1 MNISGKVKESEGQR
15 VIKAYLILG
24 VDADEVKRQPQI
36 SAQLGLIY
44 RALRSKNMPLDPV
57 YYLRAS
63 DTPEAHQIIDAYYSL
78 ATPLRKLLPLEAFCL
93 KAGVPTM
100 RAMELITITAM
111 RFGLQSSAIIAH
123 LAHPEVVQATIDD
136 AVGDNPDLRAQAQT
150 LLHKATGFLPQP
162 RGNKTNIVVTQNA
175 QTSATAQTA
184 NVLAPPPEATIRR
197 LVDRFNDGHTLP
209 APSAPIPDRIVRD
222 VAAVEVESDQ

>member
-1 MNISGKVKESEGQR
+1 MNLTGKVKETER
-15 VIKAYLILG
+15 ERTEKAYLILG
-24 VDADEVKRQPQI
+24 VDRHEVNRQPQI

-44 RALRSKNMPLDPV
+44 RALASKNMPLDPI

-78 ATPLRKLLPLEAFCL
+78 SKPLRTLLPLEAFCL

-123 LAHPEVVQATIDD
+123 LTHPEVVQATIED
-136 AVGDNPDLRAQAQT
+136 ATGPNPDLRAAAQT

-162 RGNKTNIVVTQNA
+162 KGNKTSIVVTQHA
-175 QTSATAQTA
+175 QATATAQQAT
-184 NVLAPPPEATIRR
+184 VVAPPPEATIRR
-197 LVDRFNDGHTLP
+197 LVDRFNDGTRALP
-209 APSAPIPDRIVRD
+209 PTSAVPIPERE
-222 VAAVEVESDQ
+222 AETVEIESD

>member
-1 MNISGKVKESEGQR
+1 MNLTGKVKESER
-15 VIKAYLILG
+15 DRTIKAYLILG
-24 VDADEVKRQPQI
+24 VDELAVKKQPQI

-44 RALRSKNMPLDPV
+44 RALSSKNMPLDPI

-63 DTPEAHQIIDAYYSL
+63 DSPDAHDIIDAYYGL
-78 ATPLRKLLPLEAFCL
+78 ATSLRKLLPLEAFCL
-93 KAGVPTM
+93 KAGVTTY

-123 LAHPEVVQATIDD
+123 LTHPEVVQATVDD
-136 AVGDNPDLRAQAQT
+136 ATGDNPDLRTAAQT

-162 RGNKTNIVVTQNA
+162 KGNKTNIVVTQNA

-197 LVDRFNDGHTLP
+197 LIDRFNDGSHALP
-209 APSAPIPDRIVRD
+209 ATTAVALPSEASEAI
-222 VAAVEVESDQ
+222 EVESD

>member
-1 MNISGKVKESEGQR
+1 MNVSGKVKESER
-15 VIKAYLILG
+15 ERTIKAYLILG
-24 VDADEVKRQPQI
+24 VDEDEVKRQPQI

-44 RALRSKNMPLDPV
+44 RALKSKNMPLDPV

-78 ATPLRKLLPLEAFCL
+78 STPLRKLLPLEAFCF
-93 KAGVPTM
+93 KAGIPTM

-123 LAHPEVVQATIDD
+123 LAHPDVVAATIED
-136 AVGDNPDLRAQAQT
+136 ATGYNPDLRAAAQT

-175 QTSATAQTA
+175 QTNASAQAAAIT
-184 NVLAPPPEATIRR
+184 APPPEATIRR

-209 APSAPIPDRIVRD
+209 APSTPLPDRIVRD
-222 VAAVEVESDQ
+222 AETVDVEAD